1 MSEEKYI
8 FALDRGAKNSRAMV
22 IDASG
27 KVVSIAQKA
36 FTQEFPQSGW
46 IERCTR
52 EIWPSQSEVAF
63 ETLTNADLIAPNVAI
78 GITDQRE
85 PAIFWNRKTGEPIC
99 IAIVRQ
105 DEQTDT
111 EERSRV
117 RSVWR
122 RVLTSAKNWELP
134 G

>member
-1 MSEEKYI
+1 MSGQKYI
-8 FALDRGAKNSRAMV
+8 FALDRGAKSSRAMI

-27 KVVSIAQKA
+27 KVVSITQKQFNQE
-36 FTQEFPQSGW
+36 FTQSSW

-52 EIWPSQSEVAF
+52 KIWPSQSGVAF
-63 ETLTNADLIAPNVAI
+63 EALTNADLIAPDIAI

-85 PAIFWNRKTGEPIC
+85 PAIFWDRKTGEPIC